1 MPASYT
7 PPVRVQPPRKALPA
21 WAFGLLALAALGAGL
36 LLRPIVQSL
45 LSPGPAAV
53 AADPASPP
61 VRCPGPGGGELALT
75 ETITRG
81 GTDGIAGVQPGTPG
95 RLLARDYRLERPGQP
110 PLGFNGGGDSSSAPL
125 ECERVRFGPGPRVAF
140 GRGPEAFV
148 VELVGPVVRR
158 WQATQD
164 RGLTQLAVEPRWN
177 LRLRAEDYAAR
188 APEIAEDRTGRL
200 VLERTEPAADLPAR
214 LVFTT
219 ENAGSSW
226 ILDRAATLTGLP
238 GS

>member
-1 MPASYT
+1 M
-7 PPVRVQPPRKALPA
+7 RVQPPRKNLPV
-21 WAFGLLALAALGAGL
+21 WAFGLLALAAIGAGL
-36 LLRPIVQSL
+36 LLRPTVQGL
-45 LSPGPAAV
+45 LNPEPAAV
-53 AADPASPP
+53 AADPVAPP
-61 VRCPGPGGGELALT
+61 VRCPDPGGGELALT

-81 GTDGIAGVQPGTPG
+81 GADGVAGVQPGMPG
-95 RLLARDYRLERPGQP
+95 LLFARDYRLERPGQP
-110 PLGFNGGGDSSSAPL
+110 PLGFNGGGDSSGVPL

-148 VELVGPVVRR
+148 VELVGPVVRQWR
-158 WQATQD
+158 AMQD
-164 RGLTQLAVEPRWN
+164 RGLTELAVEPRWN

-219 ENAGSSW
+219 ENAGSTW
-226 ILDRAATLTGLP
+226 ALDRAATLRGLP